1 MTASDEIPRDPLE
14 WSDEHM
20 LQLILHRLSVEEGRL
35 PLAAHFGVSFV
46 GGFNESSC
54 AVYDVDDHCID
65 ASGAAIPG
73 IVISMTDEALRWFRT
88 REGLSAIE
96 RMVAL
101 MEKPIYVEN
110 WDREIV

>member
-1 MTASDEIPRDPLE
+1 MD

-20 LQLILHRLSVEEGRL
+20 FQLILHRLAVEEGRL
-35 PLAAHFGVSFV
+35 PLTAYFGVSFV
-46 GGFNESSC
+46 GAFNESSC
-54 AVYDVDDHCID
+54 AVYDVDDHCVD
-65 ASGAAIPG
+65 AAGEAIPG
-73 IVISMTDEALRWFRT
+73 IVVSMTDDALLWFRT
-88 REGLSAIE
+88 CEGVSAID